1 MIAKDVVGMQS
12 NGIDYNGTKIVKLCD
27 VEWFDN
33 EFNPER
39 MTVGEARRLSVKVV
53 EAAAEAMAA
62 GKECAIECDKKK
74 LREEL
79 ADTIQ
84 ACCNLAAA
92 FGIFDLRNDI
102 ADCRMRNVERG
113 KISKPVEADS

>member
-1 MIAKDVVGMQS
+1 MQS
-12 NGIDYNGTKIVKLCD
+12 NDYDRNNPKIVKLCD

-33 EFNPER
+33 IFDPNR
-39 MTVGEARRLSVKVV
+39 MTIGEARRLSVKVV
-53 EAAAEAMAA
+53 EAAAEAMGA
-62 GKECAIECDKKK
+62 GKECAIECDKRK

-79 ADTIQ
+79 VDTIQ

-92 FGIFDLRNDI
+92 FGIFDLRKDI

-113 KISKPVEADS
+113 WISKPVEADA

>member
-1 MIAKDVVGMQS
+1 MQYD
-12 NGIDYNGTKIVKLCD
+12 NYNQNDPKCVKLCD
-27 VEWFDN
+27 VEWFDYQ
-33 EFNPER
+33 FNPER
-39 MTVGEARRLSVKVV
+39 ITVGELRQLSVKVV
-53 EAAAEAMAA
+53 EEAAEAMEA
-62 GKECAIECDKKK
+62 GKECVVECDKQR

-92 FGIFDLRNDI
+92 FGIFDLRKDI

-113 KISKPVEADS
+113 RISKPVEADA

>member
-1 MIAKDVVGMQS
+1 MQS
-12 NGIDYNGTKIVKLCD
+12 NGNDYNSTKIVKLCD

-39 MTVGEARRLSVKVV
+39 MTIGEARRLSAKVV
-53 EAAAEAMAA
+53 EEAAEAMAA
-62 GKECAIECDKKK
+62 GKECAIECDKRK

-92 FGIFDLRNDI
+92 FGIFDLRKDI
-102 ADCRMRNVERG
+102 ADCRTRNVERG
-113 KISKPVEADS
+113 RISKPVEADA